1 MYMNPSKL
9 FVGFPKAAYGWCA
22 VFLVTFYLFPGA
34 AQGQTP
40 GTGNIT
46 FSGSIN
52 PPDGGVGFIDL
63 TVNGATTCE
72 TLYQPGDLPWDV
84 ANRMAGIINAGCTS
98 FVSAS
103 VDPHL
108 RGASIVPMVMVAKTN
123 GANTN
128 YAFSIAYRPGDDPF
142 YTLTPSGPTLTG
154 GSDPGQVSVDP
165 KFLVTSIIY
174 STPGNRSQSGFSNTT
189 TDGTTTSVTD
199 STTIGN
205 TVTFS
210 AGGEFLGIGSTV
222 SWSYGHA
229 NTTGNTSAATS
240 TISQA
245 TGVANATNPNAPN
258 AINHH
263 QDLFIIWLNPAVLI
277 TQTGDRS
284 GTFSMGTKLQ
294 GPGDPSPGQPQAVD
308 QVEVFAESMIA
319 NAQGITTVPVE
330 ILKPQI
336 FNGQTLPGLANVCAN
351 LIGGFPNSCTQA
363 NQCGCIPSDF
373 TPILNHNPLLNFS
386 ASQSPLEADASG
398 AAACAN
404 PSAATNCRYV
414 PVTVAPGS
422 GVQVNETLAGPQQ
435 PGGNIPINS
444 FTQTDS
450 NQTTL
455 TENDTVADTVG
466 MTIEHVFKPFV
477 GNFGL
482 RSQTQWTWTHSKSQG
497 VINGRAH
504 TMLVTLASA
513 TVACNELIPI
523 FLDTL
528 YHTYV
533 FQQPAGNASCP

>member
-1 MYMNPSKL
+1 MNL
-9 FVGFPKAAYGWCA
+9 FRVPFGLSKAAHAWSVAALFIALC
-22 VFLVTFYLFPGA
+22 LFPCV

-46 FSGSIN
+46 FSGAQD
-52 PPDGGVGFIDL
+52 PFDGPVGYIDL
-63 TVNGATTCE
+63 SVNNVLSCE
-72 TLYQPGDLPWDV
+72 VIYQQGDLPWDV
-84 ANRMAGIINAGCTS
+84 ANRMASAINSGCTS
-98 FVSAS
+98 FITAS
-103 VDPHL
+103 INPNL
-108 RGASIVPMVMVAKTN
+108 RGASDVPMVMVAKTN

-128 YAFSIAYRPGDDPF
+128 YPFSVSYRPGDDPF
-142 YTLTPSGPTLTG
+142 FTLTPSGTALTG
-154 GSDPGQVSVDP
+154 GSDPGQITVDP
-165 KFLVTSIIY
+165 KYLVTSIIY
-174 STPGNRSQSGFSNTT
+174 STPGNRSQSGFTNAT

-199 STTIGN
+199 STTIGS

-210 AGGEFLGIGSTV
+210 IGGEFLGVGSTV

-229 NTTGNTSAATS
+229 ITTGNTSAATE

-245 TGVANATNPNAPN
+245 TGVANATNSTAPN
-258 AINHH
+258 AINHL

-294 GPGDPSPGQPQAVD
+294 GPGDPSPGQPQAQD
-308 QVEVFAESMIA
+308 QVEVFAQSMMA
-319 NAQGITTVPVE
+319 NAQGVTTVPVE

-351 LIGGFPNSCTQA
+351 LITGYPGSCTQA
-363 NQCGCIPSDF
+363 NQCGCVPSDF
-373 TPILNHNPLLNFS
+373 TPILNLDPLLNFTS
-386 ASQSPLEADASG
+386 TQSPLNADISG

-404 PSAATNCRYV
+404 PTSSSNCRYV

-422 GVQVNETLAGPQQ
+422 SVQVNELLAGPQQ
-435 PGGNIPINS
+435 VGGNIPVNT

-455 TENDTVADTVG
+455 TETDTVADTVG
-466 MTIEHVFKPFV
+466 MTIEHVFKPLV

-482 RSQTQWTWTHSKSQG
+482 RNQTQWTWTHSQSTG

-504 TMLVTLASA
+504 TMSVTLSSS
-513 TVACNELIPI
+513 TVDCSEQIPI
-523 FLDTL
+523 FEDTV
-528 YHTYV
+528 YHTFV
-533 FQQPAGNASCP
+533 FQQPAANPSCP